1 MRALMRNVSVAGVV
15 LGLAGCGGGGDAGR
29 AAPDRPAQAAAAPV
43 DPCGLLTPE
52 EIAAVVGTKVERTE
66 PNQYGGT
73 AVCNFYGQS
82 ITPLASLTVASGMPD
97 VSTSTEMA
105 AWRSAQTRT
114 GSYADIKFLI
124 EPIEGLGVPAIRN
137 EIEGAGLATVEIAVR
152 GRLLDVTTGD
162 LNHSKALAP
171 RAIVRMP

>member
-1 MRALMRNVSVAGVV
+1 
-15 LGLAGCGGGGDAGR
+15 
-29 AAPDRPAQAAAAPV
+29 
-43 DPCGLLTPE
+43 
-52 EIAAVVGTKVERTE
+52 
-66 PNQYGGT
+66 
-73 AVCNFYGQS
+73 
-82 ITPLASLTVASGMPD
+82 MPD

-171 RAIVRMP
+171 KAIARMP